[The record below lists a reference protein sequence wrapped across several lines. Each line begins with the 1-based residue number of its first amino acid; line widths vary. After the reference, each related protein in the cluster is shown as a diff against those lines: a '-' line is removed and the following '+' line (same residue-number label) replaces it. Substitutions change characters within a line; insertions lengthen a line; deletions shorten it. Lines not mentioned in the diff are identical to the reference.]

1 MLNKSSVFANII
13 LTYLL
18 VFNSTLS
25 FSQEFAPNKK
35 LNICEG
41 YISPENALQ
50 MIEKK
55 ENITFSYNPQVFNLP
70 KEIYLCKRNAPLQEV
85 VSIIMDTKVE
95 LIIENRHVII
105 KPGKTDKTTTK
116 KQKYYKFSGTV
127 ENSVNGM
134 PVDSCII
141 QINGQIYYSNENGY
155 FNFFF
160 MPIADS
166 STIYFEKYNYIGYK
180 STIHCNTDN
189 TLRIFL
195 KPEIEIDYTYLTSTV
210 KDKNST
216 IENHW
221 ITNIVVSNDQT
232 DLSKSRK
239 TLIDKDMQFSVIPSV
254 GTYFNESGLFRFKRS
269 YNILAGYVGEIYGYE
284 LGLGVNI
291 IRYDLTGF
299 QFSGIANIVGG
310 EVSGFQT
317 STGAN
322 IVIGNF
328 RGAQVS
334 AASNTTWGKFFG
346 FQATAGVNLVRSK
359 FRGFQLAPINIV
371 ADTLLGIQLGAVNI
385 VSKPANGDQIS
396 ALMNFAPTNNSLQY
410 STFLSICKV
419 NNAPQLGIIN
429 TAKEQNS
436 LQLGLFNFADT
447 VPGISIGFLS
457 FVKNG
462 FTYLDYSLNLDLFN
476 SLKFKTGTWKF
487 YNIINAAVRPDKE
500 PDFAVGY
507 GFGSYFKIWK
517 MFGINYDLYASHVFE
532 NNTFNTNLNILTQ
545 FDLNLNFSI
554 AKHFSIYAGGQLNAM
569 FTSNYDFDNINFTGS
584 IPPAHVLFEKQYS
597 HHKAYLWPSFHI
609 GFRI

>member
-1 MLNKSSVFANII
+1 MLNKSVLLNII
-13 LTYLL
+13 LIIFLISNPI
-18 VFNSTLS
+18 FS

-35 LNICEG
+35 ISICEG

-50 MIEKK
+50 IIEKK
-55 ENITFSYNPQVFNLP
+55 ENITFSYNPQVFNLS
-70 KEIYLCKRNAPLQEV
+70 KEIYLCKRNASLQEV
-85 VSIIMDTKVE
+85 VSIIMNTNTE

-105 KPGKTDKTTTK
+105 KPGKIDNAVQK
-116 KQKYYKFSGTV
+116 KQKYYKFSGTI

-134 PVDSCII
+134 PIDSCII
-141 QINGQIYYSNENGY
+141 QINGQVYYSNENGY
-155 FNFFF
+155 FNFFL
-160 MPIADS
+160 MPKADS
-166 STIYFEKYNYIGYK
+166 STIYFEKDNYIGYK
-180 STIHCNTDN
+180 SNVQCNKDN
-189 TLRIFL
+189 TLRIL
-195 KPEIEIDYTYLTSTV
+195 LNPEIEIDYTYLPSTV

-221 ITNIVVSNDQT
+221 ITNIVVSNNQT

-239 TLIDKDMQFSVIPSV
+239 TLIDKEMQFSVIPNI
-254 GTYFNESGLFRFKRS
+254 GTYFNESGLCRFKRS

-317 STGAN
+317 GTGAN

-359 FRGFQLAPINIV
+359 FRGFQLAPVNIV

-385 VSKPANGDQIS
+385 VSKPACGAQIS
-396 ALMNFAPTNNSLQY
+396 ILMNYAPTNNSLQY
-410 STFLSICKV
+410 STFLNTCKI

-429 TAKEQNS
+429 TAIEQNN

-447 VPGISIGFLS
+447 VQGIPIGFLS

-462 FTYLDYSLNLDLFN
+462 YTYLDYSLNLDLFS

-500 PDFAVGY
+500 PDFAIGY
-507 GFGSYFKIWK
+507 GFGSYFIIWK

-554 AKHFSIYAGGQLNAM
+554 AKHFTIYAGGQLNAM
-569 FTSNYDFDNINFTGS
+569 FTSNLANDAIHNEST
-584 IPPAHVLFEKQYS
+584 IPPTKVLFDSQYS
-597 HHKAYLWPSFHI
+597 HHRAYLWPSFHI

>member
-1 MLNKSSVFANII
+1 MLNKSVLLNII
-13 LTYLL
+13 LIIFLI
-18 VFNSTLS
+18 FNPIFS

-35 LNICEG
+35 ISICEG

-50 MIEKK
+50 IIEKN

-70 KEIYLCKRNAPLQEV
+70 KEIYLCKRNASLQEV
-85 VSIIMDTKVE
+85 VSIIMNTNTE

-105 KPGKTDKTTTK
+105 KPGKFDKVVPK
-116 KQKYYKFSGTV
+116 KQKYYKFSGTI

-134 PVDSCII
+134 PIDSCII
-141 QINGQIYYSNENGY
+141 QINGLVYYSNQNGY
-155 FNFFF
+155 FNFFL
-160 MPIADS
+160 MPKADS
-166 STIYFEKYNYIGYK
+166 STIYFEKDNYIGYK
-180 STIHCNTDN
+180 STVQCNKDN
-189 TLRIFL
+189 TLRILL
-195 KPEIEIDYTYLTSTV
+195 KPEIEIDYTYLPSTV

-221 ITNIVVSNDQT
+221 ITNIVVSTNQT

-239 TLIDKDMQFSVIPSV
+239 TLIDKEMQFSVIPNI
-254 GTYFNESGLFRFKRS
+254 GTYFNESGLCRFKRS

-291 IRYDLTGF
+291 VRYDLTGF

-317 STGAN
+317 STGTN

-359 FRGFQLAPINIV
+359 FRGFQLAPVNIV

-385 VSKPANGDQIS
+385 VSKPACGAQIS
-396 ALMNFAPTNNSLQY
+396 ILMNYAPTNNSLQY
-410 STFLSICKV
+410 STFLNTCKI

-429 TAKEQNS
+429 TAGEQNN

-447 VPGISIGFLS
+447 VQGIPIGFLS

-462 FTYLDYSLNLDLFN
+462 YTYLDYSLNLDLFS

-487 YNIINAAVRPDKE
+487 YNIINASVRPDKE

-507 GFGSYFKIWK
+507 GFGSYFRIWK

-554 AKHFSIYAGGQLNAM
+554 AKHFTIYAGGQLNAM
-569 FTSNYDFDNINFTGS
+569 FTGNLANDAINYESS
-584 IPPAHVLFEKQYS
+584 IPPTKVLFDRQYS
-597 HHKAYLWPSFHI
+597 HHRAYLWPSFHI